1 MSRYIYSTEG
11 VTRAF
16 FLTTYLF
23 KSRGYAVDIKQMIG
37 VRIAELRTRKGMT
50 QEKLAARMSTS
61 PKWLS
66 SLEHGKENPTLDKLI
81 SLAQALDVDLGEIF
95 TFVEVE
101 NPRKRKALLEGLLKK
116 ADDEQLK
123 LAAKILKAI
132 I

>member
-1 MSRYIYSTEG
+1 
-11 VTRAF
+11 
-16 FLTTYLF
+16 
-23 KSRGYAVDIKQMIG
+23 
-37 VRIAELRTRKGMT
+37 MT